1 MVKKVLEERFDARGR
16 VVLLV
21 NNTATVAE
29 LPWAT
34 GLNLERSLRALAE
47 AMDTERDVLVLYL
60 TSHGGDDFKLAAMNW
75 PLEVD
80 DLQADQLRAMLDEFG
95 IRYRVIAVSA
105 CYSGGWIGPLQ
116 NEDTLVMTAA
126 DSDHTSYGC
135 GSKSELTFFGR
146 AVFDEQLRKTLSF
159 EQAFNAAMP
168 VIRQR
173 EMAAKKDDGFSNPQI
188 FVGKNVRVI
197 LDELAGR

>member
-1 MVKKVLEERFDARGR
+1 M
-16 VVLLV
+16 
-21 NNTATVAE
+21 
-29 LPWAT
+29 
-34 GLNLERSLRALAE
+34 
-47 AMDTERDVLVLYL
+47 
-60 TSHGGDDFKLAAMNW
+60 AAS
-75 PLEVD
+75 
-80 DLQADQLRAMLDEFG
+80 QLRVMLDELG

-116 NEDTLVMTAA
+116 NEDTLIMTAA
-126 DSDHTSYGC
+126 DSEHTSYGC

-159 EQAFNAAMP
+159 EQAFNAAVP

-173 EMAAKKDDGFSNPQI
+173 EIAEKKDDGFSNPQI

-197 LDELAGR
+197 LDDLAKGHRQN